1 MDMSIEHYQQIKDY
15 FKILKMLKLGT
26 DIGISPSQFK
36 AISMI
41 PYYSGSYVEMIEPFD
56 TILSAIESF
65 ETIISNSY
73 SEDYLEIRRLN
84 STTTAF
90 SESGAALM
98 KKFEKDGEFLF
109 YHINSERLAD
119 FPYKLAGN
127 RINVDGCA
135 TIGKTEKG
143 IVFVFV
149 MDYGE
154 PDYPAAL
161 EEIVDFLKSTREAER
176 N

>member
-15 FKILKMLKLGT
+15 FKILKMVKLGI
-26 DIGISPSQFK
+26 DIDINPKFLK
-36 AISMI
+36 TISMI
-41 PYYSGSYVEMIEPFD
+41 PSYSGSYVEMIEPFD
-56 TILSAIESF
+56 IVLSALESF
-65 ETIISNSY
+65 ETYISNSY
-73 SEDYLEIRRLN
+73 SEDYAEIRKLN
-84 STTTAF
+84 LTTTAF

-109 YHINSERLAD
+109 YHIDSERLAD
-119 FPYKLAGN
+119 FPYKLSGD
-127 RINVDGCA
+127 RLNVDGCA

-149 MDYGE
+149 MDFGE

-161 EEIVDFLKSTREAER
+161 EEIVEFLKSTREAER